1 MELRTPSLFFPLFF
15 VHVFELPTPFFVFVV
30 SIRLRSLDLIKFSLI
45 ITIIISLFSFGAKV
59 LHVPS
64 RLFFSI
70 FSSLCIPSMILE
82 IDWDGIK

>member
-1 MELRTPSLFFPLFF
+1 
-15 VHVFELPTPFFVFVV
+15 
-30 SIRLRSLDLIKFSLI
+30 
-45 ITIIISLFSFGAKV
+45 V